1 MTDQVDEVIKRTYRY
16 FYIDG
21 LVEMAVG
28 LLFMVVGLLLLLFG
42 DIQSLSPGGIVLAIG
57 LPLLTIGGAYL
68 VKWAVQRLKENV
80 TYPRT
85 GYVKYR
91 PGEPSVD
98 RRWVMLA
105 ALVLAVVAFLIP
117 DRYAGMQLVVGILLG
132 VILTYMGYR
141 SKLARFYG
149 AAIVAVLLALGTLL
163 LNVGEIVGTSMVF
176 VGAGLALFVSGAV
189 VLIRYLRRHPAPG
202 EVYDE

>member
-1 MTDQVDEVIKRTYRY
+1 MTDQVDEVVKRTYRY

-28 LLFMVVGLLLLLFG
+28 LLFIVVGLLLLLFG
-42 DIQSLSPGGIVLAIG
+42 DVQSLSLGGIVLAIG

-68 VKWAVQRLKENV
+68 VKWAVQQLKENV

-105 ALVLAVVAFLIP
+105 ALVLAMIALLIP

-141 SKLARFYG
+141 SNLARFYG
-149 AAIVAVLLALGTLL
+149 AAIVAVILAIGTLL
-163 LNVGEIVGTSMVF
+163 LNVGEIVGTSLVF
-176 VGAGLALFVSGAV
+176 VGAGLALLVSGTV
-189 VLIRYLRRHPAPG
+189 VLIRYLRRNPAPG